1 MTASEPRPVDR
12 LLGIYALA
20 SGAALLFPHRPAT
33 WPILALLH
41 LGVAA
46 FALGPGIF
54 ARCTRAFHC
63 RFPALANWLPLLL
76 VPALYLELA
85 ILNRAVHDG
94 HYFDAIVQAW
104 EQTIFGT
111 QPSIALSDRLPF
123 LPLSEVLH
131 TAYISYYAIIY
142 VPPLLLWFAGR
153 HEEFRR
159 GVFTLMLAFFAHYV
173 FFIYFPV
180 QGPRYLFPA
189 PDGVIAGGP
198 VYGFAHRV
206 LEAGSARGAAFPSSH
221 VGVAVAQAL
230 FMTRAIPPL
239 APVVAILAAGLA
251 LGAVYGTFH
260 YAIDV
265 LAGFALGA
273 VAAAA
278 APSLRRRLGAVRG
291 ARSRPRP
298 GSSIGTGLH

>member
-1 MTASEPRPVDR
+1 MTALEPRPVDR

-20 SGAALLFPHRPAT
+20 SGAALLFPHRPAA
-33 WPILALLH
+33 WPVLALLH

-46 FALGPGIF
+46 FALGPCIF
-54 ARCTRAFHC
+54 ARGTRAFH
-63 RFPALANWLPLLL
+63 RRYPVLADWLPLLL

-85 ILNRAVHDG
+85 VLNRAVHGG

-104 EQTIFGT
+104 EQRIFGT
-111 QPSIALSDRLPF
+111 QPSIAFSDRLPY
-123 LPLSEVLH
+123 LPLSEALH

-142 VPPLLLWFAGR
+142 VPPLLLWLAGR

-159 GVFTLMLAFFAHYV
+159 GVFALMLAFFAHYIC
-173 FFIYFPV
+173 FIYFPV

-189 PDGVIAGGP
+189 PDGVIATGP

-206 LEAGSARGAAFPSSH
+206 LEVGSARGAAFPSSH
-221 VGVAVAQAL
+221 VGVAVAQTL
-230 FMTRAIPPL
+230 FMARAIPL
-239 APVVAILAAGLA
+239 LGPVLAILAAGLA

-265 LAGFALGA
+265 LAGFALGT

-278 APSLRRRLGAVRG
+278 APPLRRRLGVARG
-291 ARSRPRP
+291 AQSRPRP
-298 GSSIGTGLH
+298 GSSVGTGFR